1 MASPRRF
8 ELVRCFLPTNR
19 LPYSYVTQEGFGR
32 TAEEARVHAG
42 WELQPVE
49 GEELTQVF
57 VEDNPIYSD
66 KDSARIAHELVTW
79 ALDPR
84 SEVPEEKRQALLAKL
99 KKKLYAQAMEF
110 FFTRIV
116 DEEGLALG

>member
-8 ELVRCFLPTNR
+8 ELVRCYLPTNR

-42 WELQPVE
+42 WELKPVE
-49 GEELTQVF
+49 GEELSTVF

-66 KDSARIAHELVTW
+66 KDSVRIAHELVTW
-79 ALDPR
+79 SLDPK
-84 SEVPEEKRQALLAKL
+84 SDVPETKRQALIAIL
-99 KKKLYAQAMEF
+99 KKKLYAQALEYF
-110 FFTRIV
+110 YNRIV
-116 DEEGLALG
+116 DAEGLETF